1 MDDMNADC
9 YLNVSDA
16 SPNNDFRKGKM
27 VRDRLQ
33 GSASRTAEHSVSSQ
47 TLSPVHSNGKWV
59 VVVVVDDGWG
69 GRINWSCFVFFVSLP
84 AKASPVT
91 IPARPYPTH
100 PKPMRNSVEGLN
112 QEIEKLVLLPG
123 QPHTCRPESNLVSSN
138 RKKPVDCL
146 SEAKLTKSF
155 YIFDQPVFPWYT

>member
-59 VVVVVDDGWG
+59 VVVVDGG
-69 GRINWSCFVFFVSLP
+69 GEGINWEHRCVNDFN
-84 AKASPVT
+84 AT
-91 IPARPYPTH
+91 
-100 PKPMRNSVEGLN
+100 
-112 QEIEKLVLLPG
+112 VLLFLFRF
-123 QPHTCRPESNLVSSN
+123 QPRPAQLQFQL
-138 RKKPVDCL
+138 DH
-146 SEAKLTKSF
+146 
-155 YIFDQPVFPWYT
+155 IQPIRNQ